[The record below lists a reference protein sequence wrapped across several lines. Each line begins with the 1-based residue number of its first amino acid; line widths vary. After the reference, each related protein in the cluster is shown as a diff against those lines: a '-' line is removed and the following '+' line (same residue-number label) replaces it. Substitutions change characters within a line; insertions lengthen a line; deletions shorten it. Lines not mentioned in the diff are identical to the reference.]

1 MRFRN
6 SIDQKYKVIHNIER
20 GSCMNKVGVTFNY
33 YPVNSLDHVDQK
45 SNPLDFST
53 LVTFTVNHYH

>member
-1 MRFRN
+1 
-6 SIDQKYKVIHNIER
+6 
-20 GSCMNKVGVTFNY
+20 MNKVGVTFNY

-53 LVTFTVNHYH
+53 LVTFTVNHYHQYKLRVPSWMKVLW